1 MKTVKPFELTKSR
14 WRFVRLTR
22 STKNN
27 KESSQDSI
35 SAAAIHVRTFPV
47 FRRFSCERVYKFSWL
62 RKKKS
67 EESSLGCTGFWV
79 RVFSPNVLLILT

>member
-1 MKTVKPFELTKSR
+1 MKIVKPFELTKSR

-27 KESSQDSI
+27 KESSRDSI
-35 SAAAIHVRTFPV
+35 SAAAIHVRTFLI

-62 RKKKS
+62 RKKLRS
-67 EESSLGCTGFWV
+67 VFHWGVPGLGSGCSL
-79 RVFSPNVLLILT
+79 LMYY

>member
-35 SAAAIHVRTFPV
+35 SAAAIHVRTFLI

-62 RKKKS
+62 RKKKIRR
-67 EESSLGCTGFWV
+67 EFIGVYRVLGQ
-79 RVFSPNVLLILT
+79 SVLS